1 MERAKILARLI
12 EEKGF
17 SRRAFAEHIGLPP
30 TTLQSMLNR
39 GVGGAAI
46 DNVLKVTKGLGI
58 TVDELEKMVEDEN
71 NEGTEKAEASKLSP
85 AELAEF
91 EAFINNPEHGLF
103 FKDYL
108 EAPEE
113 RKKDL
118 QKVWE
123 IIKRASE
130 SDEK

>member
-1 MERAKILARLI
+1 MRRAEVVKKLI
-12 EEKGF
+12 DKTGL
-17 SRRAFAEHIGLPP
+17 STKAFAEKAGLPY
-30 TTLQSMLNR
+30 TTLRSMLNR
-39 GVGGAAI
+39 GLGGAAV
-46 DNVLKVTKGLGI
+46 DNVLKVTKALGI
-58 TVDELEKMVEDEN
+58 TVEELEGMSIDNDFSSPDDVN
-71 NEGTEKAEASKLSP
+71 LSAAEI
-85 AELAEF
+85 AEF

>member
-1 MERAKILARLI
+1 MRRAEVVKRLI
-12 EEKGF
+12 DESGLNTK
-17 SRRAFAEHIGLPP
+17 AFAEKAGLPY
-30 TTLQSMLNR
+30 TTLRSMLTR
-39 GVGGAAI
+39 GLGGAAI
-46 DNVLKVTKGLGI
+46 DNVLKVTKALGI
-58 TVDELEKMVEDEN
+58 SIDELEKMSNPTESN
-71 NEGTEKAEASKLSP
+71 NQADSFMSA
-85 AELAEF
+85 ADIAEF

-108 EAPEE
+108 DAPEQ

-130 SDEK
+130 DE

>member
-1 MERAKILARLI
+1 MHRAEVVKRLI
-12 EEKGF
+12 SETGL
-17 SRRAFAEHIGLPP
+17 STRAFAEKAGLPY
-30 TTLQSMLNR
+30 TTLRSMLNR
-39 GVGGAAI
+39 GLGGAAV
-46 DNVLKVTKGLGI
+46 DNVLKVTKTLGI
-58 TVDELEKMVEDEN
+58 TVEELERLSRQGEYSDQNLDE
-71 NEGTEKAEASKLSP
+71 KVLSP

-91 EAFINNPEHGLF
+91 EAFLNNPEHGLF

>member
-71 NEGTEKAEASKLSP
+71 NEGTEKTEASKMSP

>member
-1 MERAKILARLI
+1 MRRAETVKRMIDEMGLST
-12 EEKGF
+12 K
-17 SRRAFAEHIGLPP
+17 AFAEKAGLPY
-30 TTLQSMLNR
+30 TTLRSMLNR
-39 GVGGAAI
+39 GLGGASV
-46 DNVLKVTKGLGI
+46 DNVLKITKTLGI
-58 TVDELEKMVEDEN
+58 TVEELDRLSNQVDDFSGQNDARLTPDEW
-71 NEGTEKAEASKLSP
+71 
-85 AELAEF
+85 AEF
-91 EAFINNPEHGLF
+91 EAFIRNPEYGLF

-130 SDEK
+130 TEEK

>member
-1 MERAKILARLI
+1 MRRAEVVKRLI
-12 EEKGF
+12 DESGLNTK
-17 SRRAFAEHIGLPP
+17 AFAEKAGLPY
-30 TTLQSMLNR
+30 TTLRSMLTR
-39 GVGGAAI
+39 GLGGAAI
-46 DNVLKVTKGLGI
+46 DNVLKVTKALGI
-58 TVDELEKMVEDEN
+58 SIDELEKMSNPTEQN
-71 NEGTEKAEASKLSP
+71 NQGDSFMSASDI
-85 AELAEF
+85 AEF

-108 EAPEE
+108 DAPEK

-130 SDEK
+130 DDN